1 MNNIDAL
8 KAMMGAFDNAK
19 QGLAIWD
26 DDDNMV
32 GFNRFYEAVWKKNLH
47 VKPVIG
53 INFKK
58 AWEDEVQL
66 PESSHS
72 KANLKK
78 RFELR
83 SKTRKEKLS
92 LEDEFEADGGIWY
105 NIKETASDEGYM
117 ITVITDIT
125 ERKIQE
131 AMQSRLSNAIDS
143 IPSHVMFWDKNERLI
158 KANKLAVDEN
168 KKDGVKLEEGMN
180 YSDFLKSQFKNNLY
194 NVPEKFDLE
203 QFVAKRADERAKLEN
218 KSSKLKYKNGKTVI
232 RTENKL
238 EDGGILTILNDVS
251 ELEEKE
257 SQEKI
262 LTKSL
267 DNMSY
272 GFALWDKNQKLVKY
286 NNALK
291 VKNDS
296 FGLKTEV
303 GMSFSDLIKAQVKN
317 GFFDIPQTEKKSWI
331 KKGISYFSNLKGE
344 QTVTYKH
351 PSGLYSMVT
360 DRRLEDGSILQIVS
374 DVTYLKKQER
384 DLMRLRE
391 GIDQMPDGISFWDN
405 EERLIYANRIMR
417 DWQKNVGFDMNIGAK
432 KIDLQKNLIEKGV
445 IKTEKSL
452 QDLNKEL
459 DSYRTKVG
467 EKPKAVDIKF
477 HVGNKVQTTLVTEI
491 ELENGDTVQRFTDV
505 SSDRQREAELR
516 RVYDAL
522 ENFPTGAMMWDKEHR
537 LIFANKAAREIQE
550 NNGLKMSPG
559 ISRVEMIKNSLK
571 NDIFSLPQGLE
582 TIEDYIEH
590 SVKMMKENDHGFVFS
605 FSNEKNSFLG
615 TNMILE
621 TGDYVQ
627 IYNDITEIKQKE
639 VELTRLRDGVDQ
651 MNTGMAFWDS
661 DNNLVYANKIMRDFQ
676 TDYGFQME
684 PGINR
689 LDMLENSFT
698 KGGMS
703 LAGETAKQYHENF
716 LKLMDSSEDGAS
728 REVEAE
734 WKGER
739 NFMLNSAKRL
749 ETGDYITTTTNI
761 TEQRKREDELKR
773 LYNAIDATT
782 VGIALWDKDHS
793 LIFANEWGRQIQK
806 SFGFDLAPGC
816 SRIAM
821 IENQINKGFFNIPEG
836 LSIPEYIDLSTQ
848 QMKEE
853 AEGFSREFKMGE
865 KDMLST
871 NKFLEDGVYIQTFT
885 DISELKNK
893 EKALTRLQSATD
905 QMPTGMALWDS
916 DDRLVYANKVLRE
929 FQSDYGFEMIEG
941 ISRIDMLR
949 NQISKGAMNYGNK
962 TAENFHKEFIQMM
975 DGSDDGAKVEFDTE
989 FGGKERSMLANGF
1002 RLDSG
1007 DWIQTVVEITDQKKR
1022 EAELESLYK
1031 AIDVMSAGVIVWD
1044 KEHKLI
1050 FANKGMR
1057 ENPFGFEFKVGVSR
1071 MEMLEHQQKRG
1082 FSPIPKGK
1090 TVNSWIN
1097 DSIKNMKDSPDHSVN
1112 AEIKVKDEELLSA
1125 SVLLEDGSYVQSYT
1139 NITDI
1144 KRQQTELKRLYD
1156 AVDKLVNPI
1165 NIWDS
1170 NNFLVFCNQAAV
1182 ERNRNEWDY
1191 DLKPGV
1197 HRRDMLNHL
1206 MKRGL
1211 QLPDGLSVDEHMG
1224 IQKGRMLEKKEGITA
1239 ETKMGDLSFLS
1250 SSRILDDGG
1259 FIQNFTDISEQ
1270 KKHEEALEV
1279 QKERFSRVL
1288 GDLNSIVFESDLQT
1302 GEVAYEIPENL
1313 SNEWGDINTNLM
1325 VKAEDAY
1332 NLIKEEYREEYKNA
1346 FKEHIKGITEE
1357 VRVEH
1362 LNRMSDGSEY
1372 WYETRAK
1379 ATFEDGQATK
1389 LTGIVENIDKRK
1401 ALEIEVKEAQE
1412 RVNNAI
1418 NNIEAGILFWDK
1430 DDRLALANNYMEG
1443 LFGEPLKMGGTF
1455 REEAGVFQRSG
1466 LINLSGA
1473 EFDDFVEK
1481 RIIERNKITS
1491 SEISYFPPTSDG
1503 RRLQI
1508 SSRRL
1513 PDNGL
1518 IQIFYDITDL
1528 KQREEDLETTVNELN
1543 LAKEQA
1549 DGANQAKSQFLAN
1562 MSHELRTP
1570 LNAVIGLT
1578 EMLKEDAEDDGNDD
1592 YLEPLERI
1600 HGASKHLLNLIND
1613 VLDLSKIEAGKV
1625 ELYNEKFSLPAL
1637 LEEVADTSRTLFEQK
1652 SNKFILDIEPSITFI
1667 NADVTR
1673 TKQIVLNLI
1682 SNAAKFC
1689 ENGEISISVK
1699 SKKSSRKNLIEIDVK
1714 DSGIGMTQEQID
1726 RLFHAFTQADAST
1739 TRKYGGTGLGLTIV
1753 QNLARLMGGDVS
1765 VSSELGKGT
1774 TFTVTIQDIEIEGS
1788 SDVNAQDLES
1798 LNRETALV
1806 SKKDGKSTILVIDD
1820 DPTIRD
1826 LMTRHLEKNNFS
1838 VLQAL
1843 DGAQGIKMAREYKPD
1858 AITLDILMPEMDGW
1872 SVLRT
1877 LKADKEVAHIP
1888 VVMASIIDEKK
1899 KGFSLGAADY
1909 LSKPVE
1915 RDRLIGSIGKLLG
1928 SKAGKVIMIVE
1939 DNEDLRFTIKEA
1951 LTGADYHVLEAGNGK
1966 EALEILDNETS
1977 KKPDLILLDLMMPK
1991 MNGFEFLEFYRKDYK
2006 KQVPVV
2012 VITGADLDENDKKF
2026 LSSETT
2032 RVLEK
2037 SSMTDIGIADQ
2048 LVETIASVARGN
2060 Q

>member
-1 MNNIDAL
+1 MGNIDVL
-8 KAMMGAFDNAK
+8 KAMMGAFDNGK

-26 DDDNMV
+26 ENDNMV
-32 GFNRFYEAVWKKNLH
+32 GFNKLYEVIWKKNLH
-47 VKPVIG
+47 VKPIVG

-66 PESSHS
+66 PESTHS
-72 KANLKK
+72 KVNLKK
-78 RFELR
+78 RFDLR
-83 SKTRKEKLS
+83 AKTRKEKLS
-92 LEDEFEADGGIWY
+92 LEDEFEAEGGVWY

-125 ERKIQE
+125 QRKMQD

-168 KKDGVKLEEGMN
+168 KQDGVKLEEGMH
-180 YSDFLKSQFKNNLY
+180 YSDFLKNQFKSELY
-194 NVPEKFDLE
+194 SVPEKFNLQ
-203 QFVAKRADERAKLEN
+203 QFVSKRLEERATLES
-218 KSSKLKYKNGKTVI
+218 KSSKVRYKNGKTVI

-238 EDGGILTILNDVS
+238 DDGGILTILNDIT
-251 ELEEKE
+251 ELEEKD

-267 DNMSY
+267 DSMSY
-272 GFALWDKNQKLVKY
+272 GFALWDESQKLVKY

-291 VKNDS
+291 LKNDS
-296 FGLKTEV
+296 FGLKTEI
-303 GMSFSDLIKAQVKN
+303 GMSFADALKAQVKN
-317 GFFDIPQTEKKSWI
+317 DFYDLPESEKENWVE
-331 KKGISYFSNLKGE
+331 KGINYFSNLKNE

-351 PSGLYSMVT
+351 PGGKFSMVT

-391 GIDQMPDGISFWDN
+391 GIDQMPDGISFWDG
-405 EERLIYANRIMR
+405 EEKLIYANKVMR
-417 DWQKNVGFDMNIGAK
+417 DWQENIGFNMEVGAK
-432 KIDLQKNLIEKGV
+432 KLDLQKNLIGKGV
-445 IKTEKSL
+445 IKTDKSV
-452 QDLNKEL
+452 DELNQQL
-459 DSYRTKVG
+459 NSYRTKVG
-467 EKPKAVDIKF
+467 EKPKAVDIQFDLGHKI
-477 HVGNKVQTTLVTEI
+477 QTTLVTEI

-516 RVYDAL
+516 RVYDA
-522 ENFPTGAMMWDKEHR
+522 
-537 LIFANKAAREIQE
+537 
-550 NNGLKMSPG
+550 
-559 ISRVEMIKNSLK
+559 
-571 NDIFSLPQGLE
+571 
-582 TIEDYIEH
+582 
-590 SVKMMKENDHGFVFS
+590 
-605 FSNEKNSFLG
+605 
-615 TNMILE
+615 
-621 TGDYVQ
+621 
-627 IYNDITEIKQKE
+627 
-639 VELTRLRDGVDQ
+639 
-651 MNTGMAFWDS
+651 
-661 DNNLVYANKIMRDFQ
+661 
-676 TDYGFQME
+676 
-684 PGINR
+684 
-689 LDMLENSFT
+689 
-698 KGGMS
+698 
-703 LAGETAKQYHENF
+703 
-716 LKLMDSSEDGAS
+716 
-728 REVEAE
+728 
-734 WKGER
+734 
-739 NFMLNSAKRL
+739 
-749 ETGDYITTTTNI
+749 
-761 TEQRKREDELKR
+761 
-773 LYNAIDATT
+773 IDATT

-793 LIFANEWGRQIQK
+793 LIFANEWGREIQK
-806 SFGFDLAPGC
+806 SVGFDLVPGC
-816 SRIAM
+816 SRVAM
-821 IENQINKGFFNIPEG
+821 IENQMKKGFFQIPEKMT
-836 LSIPEYIDLSTQ
+836 IAEYIDLSTQ
-848 QMKEE
+848 QMKEH
-853 AEGFSREFKMGE
+853 AKGFSREFKMGDN
-865 KDMLST
+865 DMLST
-871 NKFLEDGVYIQTFT
+871 NKSLADGVYIQTFT
-885 DISELKNK
+885 DITELKSK
-893 EKALTRLQSATD
+893 EKALIRLQSATD
-905 QMPTGMALWDS
+905 QMPTAMALWDAN
-916 DDRLVYANKVLRE
+916 DKLVYANKILRD
-929 FQSDYGFEMIEG
+929 FQSDYGFDMVEG
-941 ISRIDMLR
+941 ISRVDMLK
-949 NQISKGAMNYGNK
+949 NQISKGAMNYDNK
-962 TAENFHKEFIQMM
+962 TAEKFHNEFLKMM
-975 DGSDDGAKVEFDTE
+975 DASDEGAKVEFETE
-989 FGGKERSMLANGF
+989 FRGKKTSMLANGF
-1002 RLDSG
+1002 RLESG
-1007 DWIQTVVEITDQKKR
+1007 DWIQTVVDITDQKKR

-1044 KEHKLI
+1044 RDHKLV

-1057 ENPFGFEFKVGVSR
+1057 ENPFGFEFKMGVSR
-1071 MEMLEHQQKRG
+1071 HDMLEHQEKRG

-1090 TVNSWIN
+1090 SISSWIN
-1097 DSIKNMKDSPDHSVN
+1097 ESIRNMTESPDNSVN
-1112 AEIKVKDEELLSA
+1112 SEIKVKDEDLLFA

-1139 NITDI
+1139 NITEI
-1144 KRQQTELKRLYD
+1144 KRQQSELERLND
-1156 AVDKLVNPI
+1156 AVNKLVNPI

-1170 NNFLVFCNQAAV
+1170 NNVLVFCNQAAID
-1182 ERNRNEWDY
+1182 RNRNDWDY
-1191 DLKPGV
+1191 DLKPGI

-1206 MKRGL
+1206 IGKGL
-1211 QLPDGLSVDEHMG
+1211 KLPDGLSVDEHMG

-1239 ETKMGDLSFLS
+1239 ETKMGELSFLS
-1250 SSRILDDGG
+1250 TSRILDDGG

-1270 KKHEEALEV
+1270 KKHEEALEI

-1288 GDLNSIVFESDLQT
+1288 GDLNSIVFESDLT
-1302 GEVAYEIPENL
+1302 SGEVTYEIPENL
-1313 SNEWGDINTNLM
+1313 SNEWGDIDTNLM

-1332 NLIKEEYREEYKNA
+1332 SLIKDEYREDYRNA
-1346 FKEHIKGITEE
+1346 FKRHIKGETEE

-1362 LNRMSDGSEY
+1362 LNKMSDGSEY

-1379 ATFEDGQATK
+1379 ATFEDGRATK
-1389 LTGIVENIDKRK
+1389 LTGIVENIDNRK

-1412 RVNNAI
+1412 RVNNAV

-1430 DDRLALANNYMEG
+1430 DDRLALANNYMES
-1443 LFGEPLKMGGTF
+1443 LFGEPLKIGGTF
-1455 REEAGVFQRSG
+1455 REEAGIFQRSG
-1466 LINLSGA
+1466 LINLSGKD
-1473 EFDDFVEK
+1473 FDDFVEK
-1481 RIIERNKITS
+1481 RIVERSNITS
-1491 SEISYFPPTSDG
+1491 SEVSYFPPTSDG

-1543 LAKEQA
+1543 VAKEQA
-1549 DGANQAKSQFLAN
+1549 DGANKAKSQFLAN

-1625 ELYNEKFSLPAL
+1625 ELYNESFSLPAL
-1637 LEEVADTSRTLFEQK
+1637 LEEVADTSRTLVEQK
-1652 SNKFILDIEPSITFI
+1652 SNKLLLNIEPSITFV

-1673 TKQIVLNLI
+1673 TKQIILNLI

-1689 ENGEISISVK
+1689 ENGEISIGVK
-1699 SKKSSRKNLIEIDVK
+1699 PKNSSKTKLIQIDVN

-1726 RLFHAFTQADAST
+1726 KLFQAFTQADAST

-1765 VSSELGKGT
+1765 VKSELGKGT
-1774 TFTVTIQDIEIEGS
+1774 TFTVTIQNVEIEGT
-1788 SDVNAQDLES
+1788 SDIDAEDLES

-1966 EALEILDNETS
+1966 EALEMLDNKTS

-1991 MNGFEFLEFYRKDYK
+1991 MNGFEFLEVYRKDYK

-2012 VITGADLDENDKKF
+2012 VITGADLNENDKKF

-2048 LVETIASVARGN
+2048 LVETIESVAGGN
-2060 Q
+2060 